1 MQIAKDITDL
11 IGKTP
16 ILALDRL
23 YDGYNAKVYAKL
35 ELFNPMS
42 IKDRPVLS
50 MVKEAV
56 KMGKINSTIEVVE
69 ASSGNTAIAL
79 AVLGVIMKFP
89 VCIFI
94 SEEVTRE
101 RRQVL
106 TSFGAK
112 IVLTPAIEHTKGARN
127 RAISYCR
134 SKPNTTFFLNQH
146 GNRHNSLA
154 HHRTTGPEIWE
165 QLDGNINAAVMAL
178 GTCGTFDGLSS
189 YLKSRNETIEIIG
202 VEPAGSP
209 LYSGGN
215 QGKHKIDGMG
225 PGFVSDLYKKTKLK
239 PDKILKITDKEA
251 FEWTRRVAIK
261 EGILV
266 GLTSGALAWAA
277 HQLASKVE
285 YRGKTIVVIFCD
297 TGERY
302 MSVPNLFPIG
312 DPSTI

>member
-112 IVLTPAIEHTKGARN
+112 IVLTPAIEHTKGARA

-134 SKPNTTFFLNQH
+134 SNPNTTFFLNQH
-146 GNRHNSLA
+146 GNKHNSLA
-154 HHRTTGPEIWE
+154 HYRTTGPEIWE

-189 YLKSRNETIEIIG
+189 YLKS
-202 VEPAGSP
+202 
-209 LYSGGN
+209 
-215 QGKHKIDGMG
+215 
-225 PGFVSDLYKKTKLK
+225 
-239 PDKILKITDKEA
+239 
-251 FEWTRRVAIK
+251 
-261 EGILV
+261 
-266 GLTSGALAWAA
+266 
-277 HQLASKVE
+277 
-285 YRGKTIVVIFCD
+285 
-297 TGERY
+297 
-302 MSVPNLFPIG
+302 
-312 DPSTI
+312 